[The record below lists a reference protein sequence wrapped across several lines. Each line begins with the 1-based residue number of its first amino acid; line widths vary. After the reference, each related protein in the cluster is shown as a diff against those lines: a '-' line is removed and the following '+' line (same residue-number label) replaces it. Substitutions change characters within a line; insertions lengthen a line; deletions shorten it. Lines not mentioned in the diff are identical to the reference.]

1 MRRLFVRTIPHLV
14 LIVAFSLSSY
24 PSSAAAPRD
33 RTRPGSRPSAASS
46 PRPSATNP
54 AAGIPANPATPRTAR
69 SNQRPTDAP
78 NVTKPTAEARA
89 EFQELISADWI
100 WSPAHEKDAVP
111 AGACY
116 FRKTIAIGAPVE
128 FAQVHAA
135 CDNQYELYVNGRLAG
150 SGGDW
155 RKMDVHDVAALLRP
169 GMNVIAFKATN
180 IDAGAAG
187 LVARVIIKERG
198 GTYENSSTDGSW
210 RTSVKEFVNWAQPEF
225 RDREWLAAKVYGP
238 LGGVLPWGDEVVIG
252 SEGSRFK
259 IDPEFAVER
268 LVTDE
273 QAGSLIAMTFN
284 ARGGILASQEGGP
297 LLLISDADQDG
308 KFEKVQTFSDQLKN
322 VQGILSLGT
331 HVLAVGDGPDG
342 GALYRLVDRNEDGVA
357 EVVTSLIR
365 FRGQVGEHGPHAVQ
379 LGPEGLVYVLIG
391 NFARVDAPIDPRSP
405 YSIAYEGDMVLP
417 RYEDPQG
424 HAVGVPTPGGTII
437 RTDTNGSFVEVVAGG
452 LRNPYDFAFNADGEL
467 VTYDADMEWDV
478 GTPWY
483 RPTRINHV
491 PPGAE
496 FGWRSGWAKW
506 PEYYLDS
513 LPATLDVGPG
523 SPTGVAAYDH
533 VMFPQRLQGAMIV
546 GDWATGKIHAVQ
558 LEPHGASYSARLT
571 TLLKG
576 RPLNVTDL
584 DVGPDGALYFSTGG
598 RGTDGGIYRLRWT
611 GKVPAGAT
619 NLGRG
624 IEQAIRQP
632 QFHADWARQRIAQV
646 KRELGDRWEPE
657 LVRIL
662 SDRRATSAER
672 LRALDLMTFFG
683 PAPPLELIV
692 SLARD
697 REPAMRAKVARLMGA
712 QQIPMFAEP
721 LTELLD
727 DRDARVRRIACE
739 AIAHRKTE
747 SPVDTLVGL
756 LADPD
761 RFVAFAARR
770 ALEGMPTDR
779 WQDAVINANDPRTF
793 LQGAAGLLAVDPSHD
808 TAQRV
813 LARCELML
821 REGAGVRER
830 QRGHLTISEYH
841 DVLRVVQLAL
851 VRGEIPPADVQSLTQ
866 QLVRDYPT
874 SDPLANRELVKL
886 FAYLQPPEAARAMAK
901 QLESNIEEVE
911 KLQIAGYA
919 ARLKSGWQ
927 TAEKLAMLRYLEGV
941 RGIEGGH
948 SVNAYIEFFAR
959 DFFTNLTMVERRQ
972 VIAAGERF
980 PTSALSILAKL
991 PTNPEPDV
999 LAEIRALDQRLEG
1012 LDGEPISRLRVGT
1025 TAVLGASGEPASQ
1038 AYLREVYGTNPQRR
1052 NPVAMS
1058 LAQHPDGEN
1067 WDVLVDSL
1075 RAVEGVAAPEVLSA
1089 LARVRRRP
1097 KDADD
1102 YRNVILLG
1110 LRLSTNGGDLAVRL
1124 LEFWSGESLTG
1135 PRAPLDEQFAAWQAW
1150 YARTFPD
1157 ALPAQLPQE
1166 ATPNKWSY
1174 DELAS
1179 FLDSPAG
1186 RAGSSGHGAQVFHE
1200 AQCIKCHRF
1209 HGRGESIGPDL
1220 TTVSQ
1225 RFQRKEVLE
1234 AIVYPSHVVSDQ
1246 YASQMVIAGGRTYTG
1261 IAARSADGNI
1271 VVLQSNGEK
1280 VRLAADDV
1288 EEIEPSKL
1296 SSMPDGLLNPLSL
1309 EEVAD
1314 LFAFLMA
1321 SPGET
1326 ANRGAATQ
1334 R

>member
-1 MRRLFVRTIPHLV
+1 
-14 LIVAFSLSSY
+14 
-24 PSSAAAPRD
+24 
-33 RTRPGSRPSAASS
+33 
-46 PRPSATNP
+46 
-54 AAGIPANPATPRTAR
+54 
-69 SNQRPTDAP
+69 
-78 NVTKPTAEARA
+78 
-89 EFQELISADWI
+89 
-100 WSPAHEKDAVP
+100 
-111 AGACY
+111 
-116 FRKTIAIGAPVE
+116 
-128 FAQVHAA
+128 
-135 CDNQYELYVNGRLAG
+135 
-150 SGGDW
+150 
-155 RKMDVHDVAALLRP
+155 
-169 GMNVIAFKATN
+169 
-180 IDAGAAG
+180 
-187 LVARVIIKERG
+187 
-198 GTYENSSTDGSW
+198 
-210 RTSVKEFVNWAQPEF
+210 
-225 RDREWLAAKVYGP
+225 
-238 LGGVLPWGDEVVIG
+238 
-252 SEGSRFK
+252 
-259 IDPEFAVER
+259 
-268 LVTDE
+268 
-273 QAGSLIAMTFN
+273 
-284 ARGGILASQEGGP
+284 
-297 LLLISDADQDG
+297 
-308 KFEKVQTFSDQLKN
+308 
-322 VQGILSLGT
+322 
-331 HVLAVGDGPDG
+331 
-342 GALYRLVDRNEDGVA
+342 
-357 EVVTSLIR
+357 
-365 FRGQVGEHGPHAVQ
+365 
-379 LGPEGLVYVLIG
+379 
-391 NFARVDAPIDPRSP
+391 
-405 YSIAYEGDMVLP
+405 
-417 RYEDPQG
+417 
-424 HAVGVPTPGGTII
+424 
-437 RTDTNGSFVEVVAGG
+437 
-452 LRNPYDFAFNADGEL
+452 
-467 VTYDADMEWDV
+467 
-478 GTPWY
+478 
-483 RPTRINHV
+483 
-491 PPGAE
+491 
-496 FGWRSGWAKW
+496 
-506 PEYYLDS
+506 
-513 LPATLDVGPG
+513 
-523 SPTGVAAYDH
+523 
-533 VMFPQRLQGAMIV
+533 
-546 GDWATGKIHAVQ
+546 
-558 LEPHGASYSARLT
+558 
-571 TLLKG
+571 
-576 RPLNVTDL
+576 
-584 DVGPDGALYFSTGG
+584 
-598 RGTDGGIYRLRWT
+598 
-611 GKVPAGAT
+611 
-619 NLGRG
+619 
-624 IEQAIRQP
+624 
-632 QFHADWARQRIAQV
+632 
-646 KRELGDRWEPE
+646 
-657 LVRIL
+657 
-662 SDRRATSAER
+662 
-672 LRALDLMTFFG
+672 
-683 PAPPLELIV
+683 
-692 SLARD
+692 
-697 REPAMRAKVARLMGA
+697 
-712 QQIPMFAEP
+712 
-721 LTELLD
+721 
-727 DRDARVRRIACE
+727 
-739 AIAHRKTE
+739 
-747 SPVDTLVGL
+747 
-756 LADPD
+756 
-761 RFVAFAARR
+761 
-770 ALEGMPTDR
+770 
-779 WQDAVINANDPRTF
+779 
-793 LQGAAGLLAVDPSHD
+793 
-808 TAQRV
+808 
-813 LARCELML
+813 
-821 REGAGVRER
+821 
-830 QRGHLTISEYH
+830 
-841 DVLRVVQLAL
+841 
-851 VRGEIPPADVQSLTQ
+851 
-866 QLVRDYPT
+866 
-874 SDPLANRELVKL
+874 
-886 FAYLQPPEAARAMAK
+886 MAK